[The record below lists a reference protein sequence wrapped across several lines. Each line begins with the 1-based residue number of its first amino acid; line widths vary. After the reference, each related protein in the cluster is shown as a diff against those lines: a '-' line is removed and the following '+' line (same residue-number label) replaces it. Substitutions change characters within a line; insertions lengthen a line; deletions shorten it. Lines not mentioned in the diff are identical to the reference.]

1 MIAPKL
7 LEGLNEQLVQLLGE
21 GPQKTQEEL
30 KRGANQILQS
40 AFSRLDLVTRE
51 EFDTQQEVLLR
62 TRSLVEAL
70 EKRVAQLE
78 SQHQGTEAAS
88 EDTRTAEKDPE

>member
-1 MIAPKL
+1 MIGPKL
-7 LEGLNEQLVQLLGE
+7 LEGLNDQLTQLLGE

-30 KRGANQILQS
+30 KRGANQILQG

-51 EFDTQQEVLLR
+51 EFDTQQAVLLR

-70 EKRVAQLE
+70 EVRVAELE
-78 SQHQGTEAAS
+78 VAVKNNTVADDSTNN
-88 EDTRTAEKDPE
+88 AE

>member
-7 LEGLNEQLVQLLGE
+7 LEGLNDQLSQLFGE

-51 EFDTQQEVLLR
+51 EFDTQQEVLMR

-70 EKRVAQLE
+70 EKKVIMLEQAQ
-78 SQHQGTEAAS
+78 QQAS
-88 EDTRTAEKDPE
+88 SDADS

>member
-7 LEGLNEQLVQLLGE
+7 LEGLNEQLSQLFGE

-30 KRGANQILQS
+30 KRGANQVLQS

-62 TRSLVEAL
+62 TRTLVEAL
-70 EKRVAQLE
+70 EKKVAALE
-78 SQHQGTEAAS
+78 QSLQEHSDDAGTQDS
-88 EDTRTAEKDPE
+88 

>member
-7 LEGLNEQLVQLLGE
+7 IEGLNEQLAQLFGDS
-21 GPQKTQEEL
+21 PQKTQEEL

-51 EFDTQQEVLLR
+51 EFDAQQEVLMR
-62 TRSLVEAL
+62 TRSLVDAL
-70 EKRVAQLE
+70 EQKVAELGE
-78 SQHQGTEAAS
+78 KVTEG
-88 EDTRTAEKDPE
+88 K

>member
-7 LEGLNEQLVQLLGE
+7 LEGLNDQLMQLFGE

-40 AFSRLDLVTRE
+40 AFSRLELVTRE
-51 EFDTQQEVLLR
+51 EFDTQQEVLAR
-62 TRSLVEAL
+62 TRALVDAL
-70 EKRVAQLE
+70 EKRVAELE
-78 SQHQGTEAAS
+78 
-88 EDTRTAEKDPE
+88 AEKAGGADNAE